1 MSSGCAV
8 PVTQRIPTAGRSLP
22 RACITARSDEGRGSP
37 SNRGGMVQAKRED
50 SFIGERASEKGGEMS
65 EEEQNPAAVPTPMSD
80 VQGDGR
86 WMSMHNHFV
95 SSSKDK
101 EPEVVF
107 MGDSNVQIMHQFEV
121 WRELFSPLH
130 ALNFGGLSDGTQHVL
145 WRLENGELDHVKPKI
160 IVLWVGTYNQGHSAE
175 QIAGGIIAIIR
186 CINQRQPQAKVIVMA
201 LLPRGKNPNCLRN
214 RNLQVN
220 KLLEKDL
227 PSLPNAFLLDADP
240 GFVHSD
246 GTISHHDMYDYL
258 HLSRHGYARV
268 CPTLHRTLLQLLEGT
283 GTPPDQ

>member
-1 MSSGCAV
+1 
-8 PVTQRIPTAGRSLP
+8 
-22 RACITARSDEGRGSP
+22 
-37 SNRGGMVQAKRED
+37 
-50 SFIGERASEKGGEMS
+50 MS
-65 EEEQNPAAVPTPMSD
+65 EEEQNPAAIPTPMSD

-86 WMSMHNHFV
+86 WISMHNHFV

-107 MGDSNVQIMHQFEV
+107 IGDSNVQIMHQFEV

-175 QIAGGIIAIIR
+175 QIAGGILAIIR
-186 CINQRQPQAKVIVMA
+186 CIHHRQPQAKVIVLA
-201 LLPRGKNPNCLRN
+201 LLPRGKNPNPLRN

-220 KLLEKDL
+220 KLLEEALPAL
-227 PSLPNAFLLDADP
+227 PSAFLLDADP

-258 HLSRHGYARV
+258 HLSRHGYTRV
-268 CPTLHRTLLQLLEGT
+268 CPTLHRTLLQFLEAT
-283 GTPPDQ
+283 NTSPDQ